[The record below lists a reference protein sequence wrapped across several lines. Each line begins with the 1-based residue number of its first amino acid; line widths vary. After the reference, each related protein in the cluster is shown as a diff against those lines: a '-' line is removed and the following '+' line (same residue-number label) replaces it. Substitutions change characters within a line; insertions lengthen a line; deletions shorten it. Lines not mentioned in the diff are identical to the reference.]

1 MNHYHPINVT
11 LTNVLLQRVG
21 VVLKSVYGV
30 KCMMREVYDGGNLNR
45 TYIKYGVYTRFSDSS
60 KFNWSHIT
68 HVKSGL
74 KKGAY
79 KRGLK

>member
-45 TYIKYGVYTRFSDSS
+45 TYIKYGVYST
-60 KFNWSHIT
+60 IQ
-68 HVKSGL
+68 
-74 KKGAY
+74 
-79 KRGLK
+79 